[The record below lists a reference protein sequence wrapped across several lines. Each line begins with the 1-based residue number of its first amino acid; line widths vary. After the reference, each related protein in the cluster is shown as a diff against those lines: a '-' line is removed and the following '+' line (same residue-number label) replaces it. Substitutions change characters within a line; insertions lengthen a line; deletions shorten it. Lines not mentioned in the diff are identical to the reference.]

1 MDLYCGVGS
10 ISLFLA
16 QKAKKVIGVE
26 IVDAAIE
33 DAKQNAILNNI
44 TNTEFVCSDAAS
56 YASYLSQ
63 NNLKPDV
70 IVVDPPR
77 KGCDQITIDSIVKM
91 NPQRI
96 VYVSCDPATLAR
108 DLNIFNAKGY
118 ETIKVQPVDM
128 FPHSAHVETVVLL
141 SREKADDYIRISVH
155 TKDLQT
161 KDN

>member
-33 DAKQNAILNNI
+33 DAKQNALLNNI
-44 TNTEFVCSDAAS
+44 TNCEFVCSDAAS
-56 YASYLSQ
+56 YASYLSEK
-63 NNLKPDV
+63 NLKPDV
-70 IVVDPPR
+70 IVIDPPR

-91 NPQRI
+91 NPKRI

-108 DLNIFNAKGY
+108 DLNIFGTLGY
-118 ETIKVQPVDM
+118 ETKQVQPVDM
-128 FPHSAHVETVVLL
+128 FPHTVHVETVVLL
-141 SREKADDYIRISVH
+141 SR
-155 TKDLQT
+155 
-161 KDN
+161 